1 MIDVLPFSFPNV
13 GRENRSTQLKNLF
26 LNNIGTKEEKNRW
39 QVNQLK
45 CHRLIIYVLPPYTR
59 RRTSKCAAFWE
70 IVLRTCSCSTDL
82 PNWYTGVVNQSK
94 FQDSGTQPRSTCHFA
109 RAIIMAVNHTVNHS
123 IAKYCHVKGH
133 FWVFRWRYTFAS
145 TA

>member
-1 MIDVLPFSFPNV
+1 MINVLPFSFPKLKV
-13 GRENRSTQLKNLF
+13 GHENRSSQLKNLF
-26 LNNIGTKEEKNRW
+26 LNNIGRKEEKNRW
-39 QVNQLK
+39 QVTQLK
-45 CHRLIIYVLPPYTR
+45 CRRLLIYVLPLYRR
-59 RRTSKCAAFWE
+59 RRTGKCPAFRKMFF
-70 IVLRTCSCSTDL
+70 RTCSCSIDL
-82 PNWYTGVVNQSK
+82 PQLVQWSCY
-94 FQDSGTQPRSTCHFA
+94 PRSTCYFA